1 MTRFLFV
8 VPPLVGHVNPTV
20 SVALEL
26 VARGHEVA
34 WASEPSVVRPL
45 LPDSAMFFEAP
56 PRLPESMEDA
66 LRHRGEGVRGA
77 AGLKFLWEEALLPL
91 ALAMQGPLS
100 DAVDTFAPDVIVADQ
115 QAVAGAITA
124 RQRGLPW
131 ATSATTS
138 AEFSRPF
145 EAIPKIGE
153 WVAESL
159 VDVQLR
165 FGVDEADARKGDLRF
180 SDHLVLA
187 FTAAALVGDVDT
199 FPDHYEFVGPSTS
212 ARVETTAFP
221 WEWLDP
227 DRALVLVSLGT
238 VNQSVGGRFFA
249 AAAEALADLAVDG
262 TRVQGIIVAPPE
274 LVGTVPD
281 NVVVQPYVPQL
292 ALLPHVQAVV
302 SHGGHNTTC
311 ETLAHG
317 IPLVIAPIRDDQP
330 IVAQQVVAAG
340 AGVRVKF
347 GRVSAAGLATALTQV
362 LNDPGFRDAA
372 GVVQASFAAAGGAPR
387 AADHLEK
394 LVS

>member
-1 MTRFLFV
+1 LFV
-8 VPPLVGHVNPTV
+8 VPPLQGHVNPTV
-20 SVALEL
+20 SVAQEL
-26 VARGHEVA
+26 VERGHEVA

-45 LPDSAMFFEAP
+45 LPAGATFFEAP
-56 PRLPESMEDA
+56 PRLPASMEDA

-91 ALAMQGPLS
+91 ALASQGPLS
-100 DAVDTFAPDVIVADQ
+100 DAVDTFAPDAIVADQ
-115 QAVAGAITA
+115 QAVAGAIIA

-165 FGVDEADARKGDLRF
+165 FGVDEADARTGDLRF
-180 SDHLVLA
+180 SDDLVLA
-187 FTAAALVGDVDT
+187 FTAPGLVGDVDR
-199 FPDHYEFVGPSTS
+199 FPDHYVFVGLSTH
-212 ARVETTAFP
+212 ARVETATFP

-227 DRALVLVSLGT
+227 DRPLVLVSLGT
-238 VNQSVGGRFFA
+238 VNQSVGGRFFG
-249 AAAEALADLAVDG
+249 AAAEALTDLEVDG
-262 TRVQGIIVAPPE
+262 TRVQGIVVAPPE
-274 LVGTVPD
+274 LVGAVPD
-281 NVVVQPYVPQL
+281 NVFVAPYVPQL

-317 IPLVIAPIRDDQP
+317 IPLVVAPIRDDQP
-330 IVAQQVVAAG
+330 IVAQQVVDAG

-347 GRVSAAGLATALTQV
+347 GRVSAAGLAAAIGQV
-362 LNDPGFRDAA
+362 LTEPGFRDAA
-372 GVVQASFAAAGGAPR
+372 GVVAASFAAAGGGPR